1 MRPPDPPRE
10 PDQEPTDE
18 REPLERLRGSV
29 GELIEPFEPVGED
42 DWDALRDSCPNPEAR
57 SSAARTAAR

>member
-1 MRPPDPPRE
+1 MQPPDPPRE

-18 REPLERLRGSV
+18 RAPLERLRGSV

-42 DWDALRDSCPNPEAR
+42 DWDALRDS
-57 SSAARTAAR
+57 

>member
-29 GELIEPFEPVGED
+29 GELIEPVGEN
-42 DWDALRDSCPNPEAR
+42 DWEALRDP
-57 SSAARTAAR
+57 

>member
-10 PDQEPTDE
+10 PDQESTDE

-29 GELIEPFEPVGED
+29 GELIEPFEPVGVD
-42 DWDALRDSCPNPEAR
+42 DWEALRDR
-57 SSAARTAAR
+57 

>member
-18 REPLERLRGSV
+18 RDPLELV
-29 GELIEPFEPVGED
+29 EPFGGTIR
-42 DWDALRDSCPNPEAR
+42 DALRDS
-57 SSAARTAAR
+57 